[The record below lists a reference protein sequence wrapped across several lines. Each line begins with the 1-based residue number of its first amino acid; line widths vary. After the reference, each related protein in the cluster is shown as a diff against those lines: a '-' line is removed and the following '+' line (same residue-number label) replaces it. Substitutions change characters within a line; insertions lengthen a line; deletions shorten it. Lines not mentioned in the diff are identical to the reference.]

1 MLYPKGSK
9 QPVQVWGSVMNVY
22 KAPDTV
28 PVTPT
33 PTPSITPTSTQT
45 PTPSITP
52 TQTITPTNTGT
63 PTQTPTNTQTP
74 TKTGTPTPTQTPTNT
89 QTPSITPTNTQTP
102 TKTATPTPTPTFV
115 FDSDAMAYFSRV
127 TAAGGTLTN
136 TEKSAVNTLT
146 LSMKADGIWN
156 SMLAIYPMVG
166 ASSAAC
172 AQNLKS
178 SSYTGTF
185 SAGWTFSSTGALPNG
200 TSAYMNTGFVPSTWS
215 VSSQHMTYYSR
226 TNASADYDMGSYDA
240 ASARETGLL
249 CKLGSLAYFTLSVNF
264 VSAANTDG
272 RGYFVATRT
281 GQSVS
286 KYFKN
291 NTLIVSNNS
300 TCFGNNTTSITLA
313 ASNRPTG
320 ALGFGN
326 KECAFSSIGTGLD
339 DTQAGNLYTAVQ
351 AFNTTLSRQV

>member
-1 MLYPKGSK
+1 MPIRPYRPTQHQPINQPSLNSMLYPKGSK

-22 KAPDTV
+22 KAPDTSPV
-28 PVTPT
+28 PVSPT
-33 PTPSITPTSTQT
+33 PTPSITPTNTQTPTPSITPTNTVTPTNTATNT

-63 PTQTPTNTQTP
+63 PT
-74 TKTGTPTPTQTPTNT
+74 
-89 QTPSITPTNTQTP
+89 
-102 TKTATPTPTPTFV
+102 PTPTPS
-115 FDSDAMAYFSRV
+115 FDSDAVAFFNRV

-136 TEKSAVNTLT
+136 TEKSAVNTLV
-146 LSMKADGIWN
+146 LSMKADSIWN

-178 SSYTGTF
+178 SSFTGTF
-185 SAGWTFSSTGALPNG
+185 SAGWTFSSTGVLPNG
-200 TSAYMNTGFVPSTWS
+200 TSAFMDTGFVPNTWD
-215 VSSQHMTYYSR
+215 VYSQHITYYSR
-226 TNASADYDMGSYDA
+226 TITAGDYDMGAYDPTTM
-240 ASARETGLL
+240 RETGLL
-249 CKLGSLAYFTLSVNF
+249 CRYTDNKAYFVLSTNF
-264 VSAANTDG
+264 SSGANTDG
-272 RGYFVATRT
+272 KGYYVATRT
-281 GQSVS
+281 GQSIS

-291 NTLIVSNNS
+291 NTLIVSNNA
-300 TCFGNNTTSITLA
+300 TTFGNTNTSITLA

-320 ALGFGN
+320 AVGFGN

-339 DTQAGNLYTAVQ
+339 DTQVGNLTTAVQ